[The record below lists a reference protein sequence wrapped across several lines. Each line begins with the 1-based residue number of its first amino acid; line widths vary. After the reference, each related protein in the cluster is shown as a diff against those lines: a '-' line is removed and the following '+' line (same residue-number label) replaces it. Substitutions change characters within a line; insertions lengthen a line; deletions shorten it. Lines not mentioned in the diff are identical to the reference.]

1 MGWFML
7 VVWFVCVLY
16 VVTRPIDEKDKSS
29 WDWRGQ
35 YGNNPNHSRNLDC
48 SSGLEGDS
56 PWESKNEKMLKWQDN
71 VVAFQ
76 SAQVYL
82 NGTQREI
89 NSLLAKEV
97 SSLNLIVKD

>member
-1 MGWFML
+1 MEIILIIQGILIALL
-7 VVWFVCVLY
+7 VWRVIHLGNFV
-16 VVTRPIDEKDKSS
+16 
-29 WDWRGQ
+29 
-35 YGNNPNHSRNLDC
+35 
-48 SSGLEGDS
+48 
-56 PWESKNEKMLKWQDN
+56 EKMLKWQDN

-97 SSLNLIVKD
+97 ANLNLIVED

>member
-1 MGWFML
+1 MELILIIQGILIALL
-7 VVWFVCVLY
+7 VLRVIHLGNFV
-16 VVTRPIDEKDKSS
+16 D
-29 WDWRGQ
+29 
-35 YGNNPNHSRNLDC
+35 
-48 SSGLEGDS
+48 
-56 PWESKNEKMLKWQDN
+56 KMLTWQEN

-97 SSLNLIVKD
+97 ANLNLIVKDEV

>member
-1 MGWFML
+1 MEIILIIQGILIALL
-7 VVWFVCVLY
+7 V
-16 VVTRPIDEKDKSS
+16 
-29 WDWRGQ
+29 WRVDHL
-35 YGNNPNHSRNLDC
+35 GNQ
-48 SSGLEGDS
+48 
-56 PWESKNEKMLKWQDN
+56 NEKMLKWQDN

>member
-1 MGWFML
+1 MEIILIIQGILIALL
-7 VVWFVCVLY
+7 V
-16 VVTRPIDEKDKSS
+16 
-29 WDWRGQ
+29 WRVIHL
-35 YGNNPNHSRNLDC
+35 GNQ
-48 SSGLEGDS
+48 
-56 PWESKNEKMLKWQDN
+56 NEKMLKWQDN

-97 SSLNLIVKD
+97 DSLNLIVRDEV

>member
-1 MGWFML
+1 MEIILIIQGILITLL
-7 VVWFVCVLY
+7 V
-16 VVTRPIDEKDKSS
+16 
-29 WDWRGQ
+29 WRVITL
-35 YGNNPNHSRNLDC
+35 GNQ
-48 SSGLEGDS
+48 
-56 PWESKNEKMLKWQDN
+56 NEKMLKWQDN

-97 SSLNLIVKD
+97 SNLNLIVKDEV

>member
-1 MGWFML
+1 MSAKRLL
-7 VVWFVCVLY
+7 VTLHKANMEIILIIQGILIALLVWRVIHL
-16 VVTRPIDEKDKSS
+16 
-29 WDWRGQ
+29 
-35 YGNNPNHSRNLDC
+35 GNLV
-48 SSGLEGDS
+48 
-56 PWESKNEKMLKWQDN
+56 EKMLKWQDN

-97 SSLNLIVKD
+97 SSLNLIVKDGV

>member
-1 MGWFML
+1 MSAKRLL
-7 VVWFVCVLY
+7 VTLHKANMEIILIIQGILIALLVWRVIHLGSLV
-16 VVTRPIDEKDKSS
+16 
-29 WDWRGQ
+29 
-35 YGNNPNHSRNLDC
+35 
-48 SSGLEGDS
+48 
-56 PWESKNEKMLKWQDN
+56 EKMLTWQDN

-97 SSLNLIVKD
+97 ANLNLIVKDEV

>member
-1 MGWFML
+1 MSAKRLL
-7 VVWFVCVLY
+7 VTLHKANMEIILIIQGVLIALLVWRVIHL
-16 VVTRPIDEKDKSS
+16 
-29 WDWRGQ
+29 
-35 YGNNPNHSRNLDC
+35 GNLV
-48 SSGLEGDS
+48 
-56 PWESKNEKMLKWQDN
+56 EKMLKWQDN

-97 SSLNLIVKD
+97 ANLNLIVKDEV

>member
-1 MGWFML
+1 MEIILIIQGILIALL
-7 VVWFVCVLY
+7 V
-16 VVTRPIDEKDKSS
+16 
-29 WDWRGQ
+29 WRVIHL
-35 YGNNPNHSRNLDC
+35 GNLV
-48 SSGLEGDS
+48 
-56 PWESKNEKMLKWQDN
+56 EKMLKWQDN

-97 SSLNLIVKD
+97 SSLNLIIKDEV

>member
-1 MGWFML
+1 MEIILIIQGILITLL
-7 VVWFVCVLY
+7 V
-16 VVTRPIDEKDKSS
+16 
-29 WDWRGQ
+29 WRVIHL
-35 YGNNPNHSRNLDC
+35 GNQ
-48 SSGLEGDS
+48 
-56 PWESKNEKMLKWQDN
+56 NEKMLKWQDN

-97 SSLNLIVKD
+97 DSLNLIVKD

>member
-1 MGWFML
+1 MSAKRLL
-7 VVWFVCVLY
+7 VTLHKANMEIILIIQGVLIALLVWRVIHL
-16 VVTRPIDEKDKSS
+16 
-29 WDWRGQ
+29 
-35 YGNNPNHSRNLDC
+35 GNLV
-48 SSGLEGDS
+48 
-56 PWESKNEKMLKWQDN
+56 EKMLKWQDN

-97 SSLNLIVKD
+97 SSLNLIVKDET

>member
-1 MGWFML
+1 MEIILIIQGVLIALL
-7 VVWFVCVLY
+7 V
-16 VVTRPIDEKDKSS
+16 
-29 WDWRGQ
+29 WRVIHL
-35 YGNNPNHSRNLDC
+35 GNLV
-48 SSGLEGDS
+48 
-56 PWESKNEKMLKWQDN
+56 EKMLKWQDN

-97 SSLNLIVKD
+97 ANLNLIVMD

>member
-1 MGWFML
+1 MSAKRLL
-7 VVWFVCVLY
+7 VTLHKVNMEIILIIQGVLIALLVWRVIHLGNLV
-16 VVTRPIDEKDKSS
+16 EKI
-29 WDWRGQ
+29 
-35 YGNNPNHSRNLDC
+35 
-48 SSGLEGDS
+48 
-56 PWESKNEKMLKWQDN
+56 LKWQDN

-97 SSLNLIVKD
+97 SSLNLIVKDEV

>member
-1 MGWFML
+1 MEIILIFQGILIALL
-7 VVWFVCVLY
+7 V
-16 VVTRPIDEKDKSS
+16 
-29 WDWRGQ
+29 WRVD
-35 YGNNPNHSRNLDC
+35 HLANL
-48 SSGLEGDS
+48 
-56 PWESKNEKMLKWQDN
+56 NEKMLKWQDN

-97 SSLNLIVKD
+97 ANLNLIVKD